1 MSDGLH
7 RRSVRWADKRN
18 PKIETWTRVLLVDG
32 ETTVRDIPAIIACRF
47 LTRGEAGYVAVLEVT
62 R

>member
-7 RRSVRWADKRN
+7 RRMVRWADKRN
-18 PKIETWTRVLLVDG
+18 PSAERWDTVLLIDG
-32 ETTVRDIPAIIACRF
+32 ETTVRDIPEIIACRY
-47 LTRGEAGYVAVLEVT
+47 LRQGQGSWIAVLEIT